1 MINKIKSNWYF
12 ILLIIP
18 FIFIC
23 IENKRPDNDIWFLL
37 NNGRYLISNGF
48 PNIDPFTIHEGLT
61 YIMQQWLTSLIF
73 WIIYSTLGKYG
84 LLILIYIIAIAL
96 MYVFYKLFYT
106 ICNDKKKSVIITA
119 LTFCLIRNFI
129 VTRPQIFTYLILLTE
144 ILLMELYIKNKNN
157 KYLHIMP
164 LLSLLLINLHS
175 SMWYFQFIFML
186 PFILNAI
193 KIKNLTKDNYKLK
206 PLLITFAIMFLVGFI
221 NPYGYKALTFIF
233 KSYGIEEF
241 NDIIMEMQAP
251 TFSSIK
257 FKLILMLLFILFFF
271 INFVKKFKLDIR
283 HFLFICGVSILAF
296 MHHKCRVYFLLIY
309 FYCFAY
315 GIKEIKLN
323 IKLFENKI
331 IKALKKGLVT
341 GTILLST
348 FTLIYV
354 LCFIF
359 PRYEDKNVDIDDTIN
374 FMLDNYNK
382 DDIIL
387 YIGFNDGGYA
397 EYRGIKS
404 YIDGRAELFS
414 KKLNNKDDIFLEYK
428 NLSEHGKTF
437 DYESFINKYNFT
449 HILLFYNDE
458 EYFAEYLDNNSS
470 YSLVYTDYFDIE
482 TDEPIESYR
491 LYALKELDD

>member
-1 MINKIKSNWYF
+1 M
-12 ILLIIP
+12 
-18 FIFIC
+18 
-23 IENKRPDNDIWFLL
+23 
-37 NNGRYLISNGF
+37 
-48 PNIDPFTIHEGLT
+48 
-61 YIMQQWLTSLIF
+61 
-73 WIIYSTLGKYG
+73 
-84 LLILIYIIAIAL
+84 
-96 MYVFYKLFYT
+96 
-106 ICNDKKKSVIITA
+106 
-119 LTFCLIRNFI
+119 
-129 VTRPQIFTYLILLTE
+129 
-144 ILLMELYIKNKNN
+144 KN
-157 KYLHIMP
+157 
-164 LLSLLLINLHS
+164 
-175 SMWYFQFIFML
+175 
-186 PFILNAI
+186 
-193 KIKNLTKDNYKLK
+193 
-206 PLLITFAIMFLVGFI
+206 
-221 NPYGYKALTFIF
+221 
-233 KSYGIEEF
+233 EEF
-241 NDIIMEMQAP
+241 LMMNADV
-251 TFSSIK
+251 FFDSS
-257 FKLILMLLFILFFF
+257 
-271 INFVKKFKLDIR
+271 
-283 HFLFICGVSILAF
+283 
-296 MHHKCRVYFLLIY
+296 
-309 FYCFAY
+309 
-315 GIKEIKLN
+315 
-323 IKLFENKI
+323 I

-359 PRYEDKNVDIDDTIN
+359 PRYEDRNVDIDDTIN